1 MKTTQDISNECI
13 NSISREEAL
22 KRVDKDGYVHFER
35 FGSIHIDNWKE
46 KSDREKAIEWW
57 NKLTFHQK
65 QTSFLNQDFKFTP
78 ATICDEL
85 TGREIEQIWR
95 KETQQSNIPDDI
107 FEESEFQQE
116 LSAVKR
122 GDLNFF
128 LERPQVDFERLSK
141 YINVMNQLYDTFDIQ
156 NLCLF
161 FNLLSKSST
170 FAHKAHKELNKLMK

>member
-1 MKTTQDISNECI
+1 MKKQDIYNGWLNLS
-13 NSISREEAL
+13 EEDENIIL
-22 KRVDKDGYVHFER
+22 PK
-35 FGSIHIDNWKE
+35 

-57 NKLTFHQK
+57 NNIERYNPDDYNCREYLSERHFNRR
-65 QTSFLNQDFKFTP
+65 S
-78 ATICDEL
+78 ACL
-85 TGREIEQIWR
+85 TGIEIEQIWR

-128 LERPQVDFERLSK
+128 LERPQVDFEGLYK
-141 YINVMNQLYDTFDIQ
+141 YISAMNQLYDTVAIQ

-161 FNLLSKSST
+161 FDLLSKSST
-170 FAHKAHKELNKLMK
+170 FAHKAHKSLKKLMK